1 MACLESPLI
10 SEKRRE
16 PQQRF
21 LLMGQVAGKMVL
33 GTFAE
38 TKVPRRAGARP
49 RIKINHRGAIQTKNL
64 RQTQAFGF

>member
-21 LLMGQVAGKMVL
+21 LLMGQVAGSVSL
-33 GTFAE
+33 VTFLSPQE
-38 TKVPRRAGARP
+38 SHSPCGAKS
-49 RIKINHRGAIQTKNL
+49 RIKIKPCAQRNQTKKGGINPPS
-64 RQTQAFGF
+64 